1 MKEAADSYTL
11 DPTAIEAPPT
21 TLLGTLKRLGPSL
34 ILTAN
39 VVGSG
44 ELIITTSLG
53 ARAGFVCLWV
63 ILVACLLK
71 VTVQLEFGK
80 HAINTA
86 ETSLESFNKLPG
98 PRLRGVGWAVWA
110 WFSVRVA
117 QFIQYGG
124 IVGGVALAM
133 NLAVPSLP
141 VWLWT
146 WIAGVTAGL
155 LVFRGRYRFIQNAAV
170 TLTALFSLFTV
181 VCVVLL
187 QKTPYAVSF
196 SNLAE
201 GLSFQLPAVAIGV
214 AIAAFSATGVS
225 ADEIMAYPYWC
236 IEKGYAKW
244 TGPRDQ
250 SREWAQR
257 ARGWI
262 RVMYWDALLSMVIYT
277 LATAAF
283 YILGAAILY
292 GRGEVPEGYEM
303 IQTLS
308 QIYTESFGPSAMVIF
323 LVSSVV
329 VLYSTLFVNCAATAR
344 MISDGLAQFG
354 LLDFH
359 NDKQRERWIAVI
371 AWSLALGWSALFL
384 SVKAPAAMII
394 LGGGGLAVLL
404 LVVVVA
410 AYDFRYKRLDPR
422 LRPGRFYDVMLW
434 LSFAAIV
441 GVGVKV
447 VAELSHSF

>member
-1 MKEAADSYTL
+1 MSAGAYRL
-11 DPTAIEAPPT
+11 DPAGAEAPPT
-21 TLLGTLKRLGPSL
+21 SIAGTLKRLGPSL

-53 ARAGFVCLWV
+53 AKAGFVCLWV

-71 VTVQLEFGK
+71 VAVQLEFGK
-80 HAINTA
+80 HAINTG

-98 PRLRGVGWAVWA
+98 PRMRGVGWAVWA
-110 WFSVRVA
+110 WFAVRVA

-133 NLAVPSLP
+133 HLAVPAVD
-141 VWLWT
+141 VWVWT
-146 WIAGVTAGL
+146 LIAGVAAAL
-155 LVFRGRYRFIQNAAV
+155 LVFRGRYPFIQNAAV

-187 QKTPYAVSF
+187 QETPYRVT
-196 SNLAE
+196 LADLGQ
-201 GLSFQLPAVAIGV
+201 GLSFHLPAVAIGV
-214 AIAAFSATGVS
+214 AVAAFSATGVS

-236 IEKGYAKW
+236 IEKGYARW
-244 TGPRDQ
+244 AGPRDT
-250 SREWAQR
+250 SDEWALR

-283 YILGAAILY
+283 YVLGAAILH
-292 GRGEVPEGYEM
+292 GRGEIPEGYEM
-303 IQTLS
+303 IRTLS
-308 QIYTESFGPSAMVIF
+308 QIYTESFGPSSMVIF
-323 LVSSVV
+323 LVSAVV
-329 VLYSTLFVNCAATAR
+329 VLFSTLFVNCAATSR

-354 LLDFH
+354 YLDFR
-359 NDKQRERWIAVI
+359 NDRQRERWIAVI
-371 AWSLALGWSALFL
+371 AWLLSMLWVVLFL
-384 SVKAPAAMII
+384 TVKAPAAMII

-410 AYDFRYKRLDPR
+410 AYEFRYHRLDPR
-422 LRPGRFYDVMLW
+422 LRPGRFYDILLW

-447 VAELSHSF
+447 VVELWNGA